1 MALSFWLELPHVV
14 QKRGNGRDGCHGS
27 PRTALCFALPFPVP
41 FAGYLSG
48 PEAVIPA
55 LIGVFFYGLLFGG
68 FAVQALLGGLGGLL
82 AGHSAGPDPGK
93 RRCLCLVYSTIAA
106 IPGVLLLAILDRIIG
121 PW

>member
-1 MALSFWLELPHVV
+1 MWFRKGAMVGMVATVPLALL
-14 QKRGNGRDGCHGS
+14 C
-27 PRTALCFALPFPVP
+27 ALLFRFPVP

-68 FAVQALLGGLGGLL
+68 FAVQALLGGMGGLL
-82 AGHSAGPDPGK
+82 AGHHAGPDPGK
-93 RRCLCLVYSTIAA
+93 RRCLCLLYSTIAA